1 MSWLNYIGFNL
12 FFLAGGKRMKRCLL
26 FMCVFQ
32 CIVDLLGGQN
42 DMVVYDII
50 ESSDF
55 IAHSNKHFVLKQ
67 ITAPKNKN

>member
-1 MSWLNYIGFNL
+1 MTNYIGYKILSWLNYIGFNL
-12 FFLAGGKRMKRCLL
+12 FILAGGKRMKRCLL

-50 ESSDF
+50 ESRYCLH
-55 IAHSNKHFVLKQ
+55 IAFKYFL
-67 ITAPKNKN
+67 